1 MKKISLSI
9 LIIILFGLTRNAPAV
24 SPMPVEEL
32 NLGQKETI
40 CTIHIVHSIDR
51 KKGILLEETSST
63 LTFESS
69 MTKRNVLDKLTE
81 YMHKKFDE
89 DNISEFKVECKFL
102 KK

>member
-1 MKKISLSI
+1 MKKILLSVSITI
-9 LIIILFGLTRNAPAV
+9 LLGLASDATAV
-24 SPMPVEEL
+24 SPMPVEGL

-40 CTIHIVHSIDR
+40 CTVHIVHSIDR
-51 KKGILLEETSST
+51 EKGILMEETSTT

-69 MTKRNVLDKLTE
+69 ITKRNVLDKLTE
-81 YMHKKFDE
+81 YMHKKLDE